1 MYLFNMFEILQL
13 ELSFEMLI
21 FKTCISNEKPVEF
34 YFKKYCK
41 KILYSAMSSKTKK
54 VNLLPCYDQPV
65 IKLTIFVETFMQ
77 TINRHHLCH
86 CALFLYTNK
95 NVYNMA
101 SFRHFFSLLKF
112 LGDELQ
118 DRSLIFCVFKVE

>member
-1 MYLFNMFEILQL
+1 MKNQWNF
-13 ELSFEMLI
+13 
-21 FKTCISNEKPVEF
+21 ISKNTVKRYYTV
-34 YFKKYCK
+34 
-41 KILYSAMSSKTKK
+41 AMSSKTKK

-95 NVYNMA
+95 
-101 SFRHFFSLLKF
+101 K
-112 LGDELQ
+112 
-118 DRSLIFCVFKVE
+118 CV

>member
-1 MYLFNMFEILQL
+1 MFEILQL

-34 YFKKYCK
+34 YFEKYCK

-95 NVYNMA
+95 
-101 SFRHFFSLLKF
+101 K
-112 LGDELQ
+112 
-118 DRSLIFCVFKVE
+118 CV